1 MEDGAGF
8 IVTTWADQSAP
19 CGQQG
24 HQGDDEPDFDHR
36 LCVHATQGV
45 KRARRSSLGGPVS
58 CDNPPMWEFVEL
70 LASAAFDAVVGW
82 VHRIL
87 KARD

>member
-1 MEDGAGF
+1 
-8 IVTTWADQSAP
+8 
-19 CGQQG
+19 
-24 HQGDDEPDFDHR
+24 
-36 LCVHATQGV
+36 
-45 KRARRSSLGGPVS
+45 
-58 CDNPPMWEFVEL
+58 MWEFVAA